1 MSNLEA
7 EVPVTEPAA
16 TANGSLEAR
25 LTRLDA
31 IVATLESDELEL
43 EQALALF
50 EEGVAHLRASEQT
63 IRAAELRIQQLLE
76 GAGGE
81 PVVVPMPVPPAPAP

>member
-7 EVPVTEPAA
+7 EVPVTEP
-16 TANGSLEAR
+16 TSMANGSLEAR

-31 IVATLESDELEL
+31 IVAELESDDLEL

-50 EEGVAHLRASEQT
+50 EEGVAHLRAAET
-63 IRAAELRIQQLLE
+63 IVRTAELRIEQLLE
-76 GAGGE
+76 GPAGE
-81 PVVVPMPVPPAPAP
+81 PALVPGGRPNGA